1 MARLDTI
8 RALER
13 RGLSPNL
20 AEKVVD
26 LGYLLGTLKKCDL
39 KTLKKDFHYKE
50 ILQLIDVSKNTSIDR
65 EDIVLKAID
74 EGDVSD
80 GPITADQAL
89 RRVEKKLGVIWS
101 LPEGYTID
109 GVASHISKKGQV
121 LLGVAFPINSKQF
134 RYPFNG
140 YVYLKTRGICYQSV
154 VSEVVSFD
162 RPDIPEEDKLLLPAH
177 TEEPYVTFLRIVQL
191 IELPRTIRLEEFR
204 KMDGTQVK
212 SARNYTQVE
221 DALDLDRERLR
232 FEEERLTAVKLY
244 KEMGLSEKVSRS
256 LYKYGI
262 FKASQVVIAT
272 DNELRNAGVPASK
285 IAKLRDAAAEAAADQ
300 NIINKFANETRT
312 FYGEGGIAPT
322 PGFDDTNLDLMSD
335 KRISLYLPKAI
346 QIQDTVT
353 YDNAFQLG
361 LIGGAVEKALGTK
374 ETAAAAMAGAMA
386 SEVLGFGK
394 TLLGSG
400 GGMSKEG
407 AGLLSGKVAAM
418 IPKVGTGVGGA
429 IRSATGLTTN
439 PNTRAIFKDVPIR
452 NFSFAFQLIPTSR
465 AEAEAV
471 EKIIKRF
478 RTELY
483 PTSLQAGGVNIGYKF
498 PNRFQIKVKYN
509 NREINGIKFLPV
521 YLQSFNATYNAASGG
536 MHSDGRFSAIDISM
550 NFSETRALTKIDI
563 EKKGY

>member
-1 MARLDTI
+1 MANVLDLFNNFSGNNFGGLGGKLI
-8 RALER
+8 YPLENQ
-13 RGLSPNL
+13 S
-20 AEKVVD
+20 D
-26 LGYLLGTLKKCDL
+26 YLG
-39 KTLKKDFHYKE
+39 
-50 ILQLIDVSKNTSIDR
+50 R
-65 EDIVLKAID
+65 
-74 EGDVSD
+74 
-80 GPITADQAL
+80 ITF
-89 RRVEKKLGVIWS
+89 
-101 LPEGYTID
+101 T
-109 GVASHISKKGQV
+109 
-121 LLGVAFPINSKQF
+121 PINDQDNDVDM
-134 RYPFNG
+134 RTQLG
-140 YVYLKTRGICYQSV
+140 
-154 VSEVVSFD
+154 SFKDLAMDAIVTYGSLLAGFFDD
-162 RPDIPEEDKLLLPAH
+162 RNVLGKDRTKEEA
-177 TEEPYVTFLRIVQL
+177 
-191 IELPRTIRLEEFR
+191 
-204 KMDGTQVK
+204 
-212 SARNYTQVE
+212 A
-221 DALDLDRERLR
+221 A
-232 FEEERLTAVKLY
+232 
-244 KEMGLSEKVSRS
+244 
-256 LYKYGI
+256 
-262 FKASQVVIAT
+262 
-272 DNELRNAGVPASK
+272 
-285 IAKLRDAAAEAAADQ
+285 DAAAEATADQ

>member
-1 MARLDTI
+1 MANVLDLFNNFSGNNFGGLGGKLI
-8 RALER
+8 YPLENQSDYLGR
-13 RGLSPNL
+13 ITFTPINDQDNDVDMRTQLGSFKDL
-20 AEKVVD
+20 AMDAIVTYGSLLAGFFDDRQV
-26 LGYLLGTLKKCDL
+26 LGK
-39 KTLKKDFHYKE
+39 
-50 ILQLIDVSKNTSIDR
+50 DR
-65 EDIVLKAID
+65 EPS
-74 EGDVSD
+74 G
-80 GPITADQAL
+80 GPAGQTPTAD
-89 RRVEKKLGVIWS
+89 ENI
-101 LPEGYTID
+101 I
-109 GVASHISKKGQV
+109 
-121 LLGVAFPINSKQF
+121 
-134 RYPFNG
+134 
-140 YVYLKTRGICYQSV
+140 
-154 VSEVVSFD
+154 
-162 RPDIPEEDKLLLPAH
+162 
-177 TEEPYVTFLRIVQL
+177 
-191 IELPRTIRLEEFR
+191 
-204 KMDGTQVK
+204 
-212 SARNYTQVE
+212 
-221 DALDLDRERLR
+221 
-232 FEEERLTAVKLY
+232 
-244 KEMGLSEKVSRS
+244 
-256 LYKYGI
+256 
-262 FKASQVVIAT
+262 T
-272 DNELRNAGVPASK
+272 DF
-285 IAKLRDAAAEAAADQ
+285 AADT
-300 NIINKFANETRT
+300 KT

-361 LIGGAVEKALGTK
+361 LIGGAVEKALGDK
-374 ETAAAAMAGAMA
+374 SASAAAAMAGAMA